1 MPARTLSHLISTTL
15 AVAGLSLGV
24 TTTAFAMPS
33 SEDCACGGARVPVH
47 SGDVPTG
54 TDVAAPLTGSRSD
67 EAHHVAATTPRV
79 DRRVLTPPRTVSASA
94 DRGFQWDDAGIGAGG
109 AIVLV
114 LTAFGATVVIRR
126 RHVPDRPVAA

>member
-1 MPARTLSHLISTTL
+1 MHARTLSHLISTTL

-24 TTTAFAMPS
+24 TATAFAMPS
-33 SEDCACGGARVPVH
+33 AEDCACGGARVPVH

-54 TDVAAPLTGSRSD
+54 TGVGAPLSGSRSD
-67 EAHHVAATTPRV
+67 AARHVAATMPRV
-79 DRRVLTPPRTVSASA
+79 DPRALTPPRTVAASA

-114 LTAFGATVVIRR
+114 LTACGATVAIRR
-126 RHVPDRPVAA
+126 RQAPDRPLAA